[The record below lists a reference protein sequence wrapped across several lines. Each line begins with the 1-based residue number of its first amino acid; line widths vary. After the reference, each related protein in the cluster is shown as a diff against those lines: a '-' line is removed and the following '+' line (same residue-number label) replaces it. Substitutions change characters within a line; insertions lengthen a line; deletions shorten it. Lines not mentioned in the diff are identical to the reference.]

1 MLMLMQKK
9 THFQN
14 KGFAISLV
22 LKGTVF
28 GTRKCL
34 LLNLPPITVPECN
47 ATHLGPSLKTQPESG
62 QQVLYISSRE
72 PPWSLK
78 LPSQNND
85 SETPLKSSPKALSML
100 PSSLVFLY

>member
-9 THFQN
+9 LIFKTR
-14 KGFAISLV
+14 V
-22 LKGTVF
+22 LQLASFWKRPFLELGN
-28 GTRKCL
+28 GL
-34 LLNLPPITVPECN
+34 LLNLPPIIVPECN

-78 LPSQNND
+78 LQSQNND
-85 SETPLKSSPKALSML
+85 SETALQSSPKALGML

>member
-9 THFQN
+9 LIFKTR
-14 KGFAISLV
+14 V
-22 LKGTVF
+22 LQLASFWKRPFLELGN
-28 GTRKCL
+28 GL
-34 LLNLPPITVPECN
+34 LLNLPPIIVPECN
-47 ATHLGPSLKTQPESG
+47 ATHLEPSLKTQPESG

-78 LPSQNND
+78 LQSQNND
-85 SETPLKSSPKALSML
+85 SETALQSSPKALGML